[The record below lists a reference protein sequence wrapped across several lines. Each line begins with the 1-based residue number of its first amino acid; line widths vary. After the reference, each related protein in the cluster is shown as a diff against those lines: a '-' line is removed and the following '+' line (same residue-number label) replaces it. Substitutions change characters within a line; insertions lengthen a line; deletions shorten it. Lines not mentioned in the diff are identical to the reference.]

1 MATPTRKS
9 HTEVSF
15 IEQLIIFRAYTKTRC
30 NWSLVLE
37 EVKRQRDKLPQ
48 AAMELYGCTEG
59 QKLKRRMTDQVRKL
73 TKDGMTICNPELKR
87 LVEEV
92 RAMDSR
98 YSQKSDPASKRANL
112 KRLNASKEV
121 EREVAN
127 IVARLST
134 PLEQDD
140 AQEDQVEEP
149 QESQEEP
156 QEPSG
161 VANRF
166 QAIPV
171 ADHED
176 EEEAVQPSPKKKGAM
191 EMARDTYQAYQD
203 HLDRLRPLENKME
216 RCMDKYL
223 SS

>member
-15 IEQLIIFRAYTKTRC
+15 MEQLIIFRAYTKSRC
-30 NWSLVLE
+30 NWSLVLD

-48 AAMELYGCTEG
+48 AAMELYACTEG
-59 QKLKRRMTDQVRKL
+59 QKLKRRMADQVRKL

-121 EREVAN
+121 EREVAR
-127 IVARLST
+127 IST

-140 AQEDQVEEP
+140 TQDDGQEDQVEEP
-149 QESQEEP
+149 QESRSKQIYSDP
-156 QEPSG
+156 YC
-161 VANRF
+161 R
-166 QAIPV
+166 
-171 ADHED
+171 
-176 EEEAVQPSPKKKGAM
+176 
-191 EMARDTYQAYQD
+191 
-203 HLDRLRPLENKME
+203 
-216 RCMDKYL
+216 
-223 SS
+223 